1 MTWIPTTEQCRE
13 LWDEF
18 DVPKNIREHS
28 KLVSKV
34 AVLLAKKLKK
44 TGVKVDID
52 LVKAGAL
59 LHDLDKI
66 ATLKNIKQH
75 GTLAKK
81 WLSKKELIRVG
92 NAIERHGPKII
103 EKPDAGWEDKIIHYA
118 DKRVQYIKI
127 VSLKKRF
134 NYIKSS
140 YKDTFQQSHEDIAYK
155 IEKEIFSKLKIKPEQ
170 LKELIK

>member
-1 MTWIPTTEQCRE
+1 MTWLPTTEQCKE

-18 DVPKNIREHS
+18 DLPEPVRKHSRAVKNI
-28 KLVSKV
+28 
-34 AVLLAKKLKK
+34 AMFLAKKLKQ
-44 TGVKVDID
+44 TGIKINLD
-52 LVKAGAL
+52 LVNAASL

-66 ATLKNIKQH
+66 VTLKNVKKH

-81 WLSKKELIRVG
+81 WLKEKELFRVG
-92 NAIERHGPKII
+92 NAVERHGPVII
-103 EKPDAGWEDKIIHYA
+103 EKPDAGWEDRVVHYA

-134 NYIKSS
+134 NYIKER
-140 YKDTFQQSHEDIAYK
+140 YKDTFKQSHEDIAYK
-155 IEKEIFSKLKIKPEQ
+155 IEKEIFSKLNIKPEQ